1 MIDYNNQAI
10 KTNVFVTG
18 SLHTW
23 CVREEKTRREA
34 LYEKCPAAGMGKYF
48 KKSVLGW
55 EVQSNCNFSEKWQ
68 EVVSSYPAMHNKLH
82 SSVSSKASEQNIS
95 KNEGVNY

>member
-34 LYEKCPAAGMGKYF
+34 LYEKCPAAGMEKYF
-48 KKSVLGW
+48 KKSVLG
-55 EVQSNCNFSEKWQ
+55 
-68 EVVSSYPAMHNKLH
+68 
-82 SSVSSKASEQNIS
+82 
-95 KNEGVNY
+95 